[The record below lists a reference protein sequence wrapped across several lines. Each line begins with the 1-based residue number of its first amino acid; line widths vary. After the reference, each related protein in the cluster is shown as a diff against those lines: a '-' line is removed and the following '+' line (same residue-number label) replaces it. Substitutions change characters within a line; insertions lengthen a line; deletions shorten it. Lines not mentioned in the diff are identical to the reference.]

1 MTGTEP
7 GAAQE
12 PPAPYEGD
20 RYQRLTLTG
29 DPSSWGHAL
38 LHRLLE
44 SGESN
49 RHYARVLEVGANRG
63 EHLAFVR
70 HRWSEYVMLDL
81 VDRIEGALPPGARFV
96 PGDAL
101 ALPFPDSHYD
111 RTVMTCVLHHLADP
125 EQAMAELRRVTRP
138 GGRVSVLLPT
148 DPGIAYRTMRAL
160 TSGRRARRSSVARQQ
175 RLSHAREHRNHFAS
189 LLIMLRSVFAD
200 DHVDVRYFPLPVPT
214 WNLNL
219 LTVVRVRRAYG
230 GDGRAGD
237 LHHRR
242 GSEV

>member
-29 DPSSWGHAL
+29 DPSSRSHAL

-44 SGESN
+44 SGETD

-70 HRWSEYVMLDL
+70 HPWSEYVMLDL

-96 PGDAL
+96 NGDAQ
-101 ALPFPDSHYD
+101 ALPFSDAHFD
-111 RTVMTCVLHHLADP
+111 RTVMTCVLHHLTDP

-138 GGRVSVLLPT
+138 SGRISVLLPT
-148 DPGIAYRTMRAL
+148 DPGIAYRAVRAL
-160 TSGRRARRSSVARQQ
+160 TSGQRARRSGVTRQQ

-189 LLIMLRSVFAD
+189 LLIMLRSVFAAD
-200 DHVDVRYFPLPVPT
+200 DVDVRYFPLPVPT

-219 LTVVRVRRAYG
+219 LTVVSIRRAN
-230 GDGRAGD
+230 GDDGPAGD
-237 LHHRR
+237 LHNPRVSS
-242 GSEV
+242 G